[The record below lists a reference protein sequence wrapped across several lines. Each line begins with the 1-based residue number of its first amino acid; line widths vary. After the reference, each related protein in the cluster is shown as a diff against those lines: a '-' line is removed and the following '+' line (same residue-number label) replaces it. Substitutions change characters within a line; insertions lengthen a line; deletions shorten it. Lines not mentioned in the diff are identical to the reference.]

1 LVVGGTNGWIPGI
14 VENVAE
20 VLVGTGLVTA
30 SDIESFLALTADPSF
45 RYAPTFMVT
54 AWGQH
59 LA

>member
-1 LVVGGTNGWIPGI
+1 ML
-14 VENVAE
+14 AE

-30 SDIESFLALTADPSF
+30 SDIESFLAMTADPSF

-59 LA
+59 PA